1 MPAFKS
7 STCSSIHLIPF
18 YSILSAF
25 LCVFEFSVSFWQVP
39 VSLSAAAINLV
50 FPPLPSLQ

>member
-1 MPAFKS
+1 VPAFKS